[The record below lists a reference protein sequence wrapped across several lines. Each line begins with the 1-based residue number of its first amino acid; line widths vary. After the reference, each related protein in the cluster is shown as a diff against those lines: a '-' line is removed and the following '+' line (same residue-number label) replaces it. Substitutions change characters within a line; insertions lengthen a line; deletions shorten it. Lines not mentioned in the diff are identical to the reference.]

1 MNPDNS
7 RIVRK
12 IFSAGV
18 NAVRGYDAVRSVV
31 KLTHNTLGIA
41 GKKYRLSSFNRIVVL
56 GAGKASYDMARALD
70 EILGRRINEG
80 VVITKYGYGGLLNHI
95 AVMEAS
101 HPLPDREGIR
111 ATQCVMS
118 LARDVDR
125 HTLVIMLLSG
135 GASSLLVA
143 PDGISLNDKIKT
155 TSLLLKSGAGIDELN
170 TVRKQL
176 SLVKGGRLAGM
187 FYPAEIVTL
196 IISDVI
202 GNKLGIIGSGPTV
215 QDTSTTKQA
224 LDIIDRY
231 HGRDKVPQ
239 AVIKR
244 LERKKNITNSRAV
257 RSKVQNIIIADN
269 RKAVDACKTQAL
281 KLGLTPEILTTSLH
295 GEARE
300 AGHVLASIAN
310 EMARRKTRSRKKVC
324 LISSGETT
332 VTVTGTGKGGR
343 SQELALAFA
352 MDIAGKQKITLLSA
366 GTDGTD
372 GPTDAAGAIIDN
384 TTINRIVT
392 MGMEPYTYLLNNN
405 SYTVLDKA
413 GALLKTGA
421 TGTNVMDIQL
431 ILLS

>member
-1 MNPDNS
+1 MNRDNA
-7 RIVRK
+7 RTLVK
-12 IFSAGV
+12 IFDAGV
-18 NAVRGYDAVRSVV
+18 RAVLGYDAVKAAVQ
-31 KLTHNTLGIA
+31 LTRNTLGIA
-41 GKKYRLSSFNRIVVL
+41 GRKYRLSTFNRILVI
-56 GAGKASYDMARALD
+56 GAGKASFSMARALD
-70 EILGRRINEG
+70 ELLGMRIERG
-80 VVITKYGYGGLLNHI
+80 IVITKYGYGGLLNHI

-111 ATQCVMS
+111 ATQQVMALS
-118 LARDVDR
+118 KGVDS
-125 HTLVIMLLSG
+125 HTLVIVLLSG

-143 PDGISLNDKIKT
+143 PDDISLGDKIKT
-155 TSLLLKSGAGIDELN
+155 TSALLKSGAGIDELN

-202 GNKLGIIGSGPTV
+202 GNKLGTIGSGPTV
-215 QDTSTTKQA
+215 QDTSTPKQA

-231 HGRDKVPQ
+231 LGRDKVPQ
-239 AVIKR
+239 AVIQR
-244 LERKKNITNSRAV
+244 LERKKNVMNNFTGVPKIH
-257 RSKVQNIIIADN
+257 NIIIADN
-269 RKAVDACKTQAL
+269 RKAVDACKARAL
-281 KLGLTPEILTTSLH
+281 HLGLTPLILTTSLH

-310 EMARRKTRSRKKVC
+310 EMVRKKTKPHKKVC
-324 LISSGETT
+324 IISSGETT

-352 MDIAGKQKITLLSA
+352 MDVAGKQTITLLSA

-372 GPTDAAGAIIDN
+372 GPTDAAGAIVDN
-384 TTINRIVT
+384 TTMSRIT
-392 MGMEPYTYLLNNN
+392 SLGMEPYNYLLHND

-421 TGTNVMDIQL
+421 TGTNVMDLQL
-431 ILLS
+431 ILPS

>member
-12 IFSAGV
+12 IFAAGV

-41 GKKYRLSSFNRIVVL
+41 GKKYRLSSFNRIIVL
-56 GAGKASYDMARALD
+56 GAGKASFDMAKALD
-70 EILGRRINEG
+70 EILGRHINEG
-80 VVITKYGYGGLLNHI
+80 VIITKYGYGGLLNHI
-95 AVMEAS
+95 AVIEAS

-111 ATQCVMS
+111 ATQRVMS
-118 LARDVDR
+118 IARDVDR

-143 PDGISLNDKIKT
+143 PDGISLGDKIKT

-202 GNKLGIIGSGPTV
+202 GNKLGTIGSGPTV
-215 QDTSTTKQA
+215 QDTSTPQQA
-224 LDIIDRY
+224 LEIIDRY

-244 LERKKNITNSRAV
+244 LERKKNVTDNRAV

-269 RKAVDACKTQAL
+269 RKAVDACKNRAL
-281 KLGLTPEILTTSLH
+281 KLGLTPVILTTSLH

-310 EMARRKTRSRKKVC
+310 EMARRKTGNRKKVC

-332 VTVTGTGKGGR
+332 VTVAGNGKGGR

-384 TTINRIVT
+384 TTTNRIAKI
-392 MGMEPYTYLLNNN
+392 GMDPNTYLLNND

-431 ILLS
+431 ILLP

>member
-12 IFSAGV
+12 IFAAGV

-41 GKKYRLSSFNRIVVL
+41 GKKYRLSSFNRIIVL
-56 GAGKASYDMARALD
+56 GAGKASFDMAKALD
-70 EILGRRINEG
+70 EILGRHINEG
-80 VVITKYGYGGLLNHI
+80 VIITKYGYGGLLNHI
-95 AVMEAS
+95 AVIEAS

-111 ATQCVMS
+111 ATQRVMS
-118 LARDVDR
+118 IARDVDR

-143 PDGISLNDKIKT
+143 PDGISLGDKIKT

-202 GNKLGIIGSGPTV
+202 GNKLGTIGSGPTV
-215 QDTSTTKQA
+215 QDTSTPQQA
-224 LDIIDRY
+224 LEIIDRY

-244 LERKKNITNSRAV
+244 LERKKNVTDNRAV

-269 RKAVDACKTQAL
+269 RKAVDACKNRAL
-281 KLGLTPEILTTSLH
+281 KLGLTPVILTTSLH

-310 EMARRKTRSRKKVC
+310 EMARRKTGNRKKVC

-332 VTVTGTGKGGR
+332 VTVAGNGKGGR

-384 TTINRIVT
+384 TTISRIVS
-392 MGMEPYTYLLNNN
+392 MGMEPYTYLLNND
-405 SYTVLDKA
+405 SYTVFDKA

-431 ILLS
+431 ILLT

>member
-12 IFSAGV
+12 IFAAGV
-18 NAVRGYDAVRSVV
+18 NAVRGYDAVKAAVR
-31 KLTHNTLGIA
+31 LTHDTLGIA
-41 GKKYRLSSFNRIVVL
+41 GKKYRLSFFTRIIVI
-56 GAGKASYDMARALD
+56 GAGKASFDMARALD
-70 EILGRRINEG
+70 ELLGRRIERG

-111 ATQCVMS
+111 ATQRLMS
-118 LARDVDR
+118 LARDIDS

-143 PDGISLNDKIKT
+143 PDTISLRDKIKT
-155 TSLLLKSGAGIDELN
+155 TSVLLKSGARIDELN

-202 GNKLGIIGSGPTV
+202 GNKLGTIGSGPTV
-215 QDTSTTKQA
+215 QDTSTPNQA
-224 LDIIDRY
+224 LEIIDRY
-231 HGRDKVPQ
+231 RGRDKVPQ

-244 LERKKNITNSRAV
+244 LERKKNVTNNRTV
-257 RSKVQNIIIADN
+257 QPKVQNIIIADN
-269 RKAVDACKTQAL
+269 KKAVDACKIQAL
-281 KLGLTPEILTTSLH
+281 KLGLTPLILTTSLH

-310 EMARRKTRSRKKVC
+310 EMASRKTGNRKKVC

-352 MDIAGKQKITLLSA
+352 MDIAGNQKITLLSA

-384 TTINRIVT
+384 TTKNRIAKI
-392 MGMEPYTYLLNNN
+392 GMDPNTYLLNND

-431 ILLS
+431 ILLP

>member
-111 ATQCVMS
+111 ATQRVMS
-118 LARDVDR
+118 LARNVDR

-143 PDGISLNDKIKT
+143 PDGISLSDKIKT

>member
-12 IFSAGV
+12 IFAAGV

-41 GKKYRLSSFNRIVVL
+41 GKKYRLSSFNRIIVL
-56 GAGKASYDMARALD
+56 GAGKASFDMAKALD
-70 EILGRRINEG
+70 EILGRHINEG
-80 VVITKYGYGGLLNHI
+80 VIITKYGYGGLLNHI

-111 ATQCVMS
+111 ATQRVMS
-118 LARDVDR
+118 IARDVDR

-143 PDGISLNDKIKT
+143 PDGISLGDKIKT

-202 GNKLGIIGSGPTV
+202 GNKLEIIGSGPTV
-215 QDTSTTKQA
+215 QDTSTPQQA
-224 LDIIDRY
+224 LEIIDRY

-244 LERKKNITNSRAV
+244 LERKKNVTDNRAV

-269 RKAVDACKTQAL
+269 RKAVDACKNRAL
-281 KLGLTPEILTTSLH
+281 KLGLTPVILTTSLH

-310 EMARRKTRSRKKVC
+310 EMARRKTGNRKKVC

-332 VTVTGTGKGGR
+332 VTVAGNGKGGR

-384 TTINRIVT
+384 TTTNRIAKI
-392 MGMEPYTYLLNNN
+392 GMDPNTYLLNND

-431 ILLS
+431 ILLP

>member
-1 MNPDNS
+1 MNPNNS

-12 IFSAGV
+12 IFAAGV

-111 ATQCVMS
+111 ATQRVMS

-143 PDGISLNDKIKT
+143 PDGISLSDKIKT